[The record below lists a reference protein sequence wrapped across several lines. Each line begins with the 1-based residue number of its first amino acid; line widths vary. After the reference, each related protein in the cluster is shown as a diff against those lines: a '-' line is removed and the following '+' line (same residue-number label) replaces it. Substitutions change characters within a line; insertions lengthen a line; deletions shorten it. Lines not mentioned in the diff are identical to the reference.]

1 MTSVYILFQRLL
13 PRFLLGR
20 LVYRL
25 SRIRTP
31 WFKNALI
38 RGFVRLYAVDVS
50 EAERPVP
57 EGYSSFNDFFTRR
70 LLPGTRPMDPA
81 PDCLCSP
88 ADGTVQQAG
97 TIRDGRLIQA
107 KGMHYTVAALLG
119 DERAQSDYDG
129 GNFLTVYLA
138 PHDYHRVHAP
148 AAGRLRRM
156 LYVPGDRLA
165 VNRRTAMAV
174 PGLFAGNERLVCEF
188 DTPDWTF
195 SVVLVGALN
204 VSSISTA
211 WAGEVLPVE
220 PRWPRRWLYSGQAR
234 VALDRGDYLGH
245 FNLGST
251 VILLFPPGAVALAP
265 ELSPGRKLRVGERV
279 GQLIE

>member
-1 MTSVYILFQRLL
+1 MTQLYILFQRLL
-13 PRFLLGR
+13 PRFMLGR

-25 SRIRTP
+25 SRIRAP

-38 RGFVRLYAVDVS
+38 RGFVRLYSVDVS
-50 EAERPVP
+50 EADRPVP
-57 EGYSSFNDFFTRR
+57 EGYVSFNDFFTRR
-70 LLPGTRPMDPA
+70 LLPGARPMDPA

-97 TIRDGRLIQA
+97 MIRDGRLIQA
-107 KGMHYTVAALLG
+107 KGIQYTVNALLG
-119 DERAQSDYDG
+119 DEHAQGDYDG
-129 GNFLTVYLA
+129 GSFLTIYLA

-148 AAGRLRRM
+148 LTGRLRRM

-165 VNRRTAMAV
+165 VNRTTAAAV
-174 PGLFAGNERLVCEF
+174 PGLFAANERLVCEF
-188 DTPDWTF
+188 DTPGRVF

-220 PRWPRRWLYSGQAR
+220 PRWPRRWRYSGHAR
-234 VALDRGDYLGH
+234 MELERGEYLGH

-251 VILLFPPGAVALAP
+251 VILLFPPGAVVLDEALYA
-265 ELSPGRKLRVGERV
+265 GRKLRVGERI
-279 GQLIE
+279 GRLSG